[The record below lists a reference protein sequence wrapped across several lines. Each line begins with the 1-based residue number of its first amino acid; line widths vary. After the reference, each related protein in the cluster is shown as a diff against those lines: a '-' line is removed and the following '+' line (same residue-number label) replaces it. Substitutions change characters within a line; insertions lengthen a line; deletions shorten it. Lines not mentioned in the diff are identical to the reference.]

1 MIPLLLLIAI
11 GGLMHAARSF
21 TSSVSAG
28 AQLAFGFLL
37 LAAYFTG
44 QLVNRLGLP
53 RLTGYLI
60 AGVLAGPFVLEL
72 VTPQM
77 GDRLR
82 IVNSVATCI
91 LGLTAGAELDLKKVR
106 PILRTLNWMMVFAVI
121 GAMAVLVGVLYA
133 IRPLLPM
140 FDGLGGG
147 ESLAVCLL
155 IGVALVPQSPAIVLA
170 VLAET
175 RADGP
180 LSQLMLASVVVS
192 DLVVI
197 VCYSIAAAVTGAMLG
212 GTVDVAQTVISV
224 SWELVGSVVFGA
236 AIGMLI
242 GVFVRFVKE
251 GAPMFALLVCVVVA
265 EIGSRVHLDPLV
277 VMLAAGIWLENF
289 SRADARSLLHSFE
302 AAQLPVFLVWFALAG
317 MRLDL
322 GALWATA
329 IPVMILVIARGA
341 AFYAGTRFAA
351 GRTRA
356 APLIARHAWTALLPQ
371 AGLSLALMVL
381 IQKTFP
387 SFGGAAAVLLLSVLG
402 VNQLLSPILLRLAL
416 VKSGEAGQR
425 AEAEFAPAERAGGP
439 GA

>member
-1 MIPLLLLIAI
+1 MIPLLLLIALA
-11 GGLMHAARSF
+11 GLMHAARSF
-21 TSSVSAG
+21 TSSMSAG
-28 AQLAFGFLL
+28 VQLAFGFLL

-44 QLVNRLGLP
+44 RLVSRLGLP

-72 VTPQM
+72 VTPLM

-106 PILRTLNWMMVFAVI
+106 PILRTISWILLLGVI
-121 GAMAVLVGVLYA
+121 GAMVVLVGVLYA

-140 FDGLGGG
+140 FDSLGGA

-155 IGVALVPQSPAIVLA
+155 IGVALSPQSPAIVLA

-180 LSQLMLASVVVS
+180 LSQLMLATVVVS

-197 VCYSIAAAVTGAMLG
+197 VCYAIAAAITGAMLG
-212 GTVDVAQTVISV
+212 GTIDVAQTVISV
-224 SWELVGSVVFGA
+224 SWELVGSVVFGV

-289 SRADARSLLHSFE
+289 SKADAHALLHSFE
-302 AAQLPVFLVWFALAG
+302 SAQLPVFLVWFALAG
-317 MRLDL
+317 LRLDL
-322 GALWATA
+322 PALWATA
-329 IPVMILVIARGA
+329 LPVVIIVIARAA
-341 AFYAGTRFAA
+341 AFYAGTRLASA
-351 GRTRA
+351 RTRA
-356 APLIARHAWTALLPQ
+356 APAIARYGWTGLLPQ

-387 SFGGAAAVLLLSVLG
+387 RFGGDAAVLLLSVLG
-402 VNQLLSPILLRLAL
+402 VNQLLSPILLRHAL
-416 VKSGEAGQR
+416 VTTGEAGKR
-425 AEAEFAPAERAGGP
+425 AEAEFAPTE
-439 GA
+439 GARSP